1 MTSYRKVQYKLFK
14 RYQLHIWIAFDSDYK
29 QIDMP
34 QIPDYFKKFYDSSA
48 VNIRLNYLI
57 ESEEILKNNIIKNQL
72 RKIFIT
78 I

>member
-1 MTSYRKVQYKLFK
+1 
-14 RYQLHIWIAFDSDYK
+14 
-29 QIDMP
+29 MP